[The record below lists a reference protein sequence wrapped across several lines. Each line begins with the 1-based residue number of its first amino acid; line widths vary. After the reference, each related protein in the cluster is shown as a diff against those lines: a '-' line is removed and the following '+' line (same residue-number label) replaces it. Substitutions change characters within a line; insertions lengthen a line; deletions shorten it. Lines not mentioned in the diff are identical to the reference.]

1 MEKEK
6 QKWLYSLNQ
15 SDDIEDAIDIFDN
28 AGEIKMRRF
37 VFSKDEHYFYEE
49 TIHVKGGDLFELI
62 HNYFEEK
69 KKEIHE
75 V

>member
-15 SDDIEDAIDIFDN
+15 SEDEEDAIDLFDN
-28 AGEIKMRRF
+28 AGEIKVKRF
-37 VFSKDEHYFYEE
+37 IFSKDDNYFLEE
-49 TIHVKGGDLFELI
+49 SIHIKGGDLFKLI